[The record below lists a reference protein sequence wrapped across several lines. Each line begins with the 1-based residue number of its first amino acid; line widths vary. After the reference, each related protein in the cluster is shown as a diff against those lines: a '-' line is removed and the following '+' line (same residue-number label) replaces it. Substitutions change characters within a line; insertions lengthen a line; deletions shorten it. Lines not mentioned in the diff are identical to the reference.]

1 MKMSKKNL
9 PKVTKIS
16 FETISQIWS
25 EHLWNGRTTPI
36 KQISSMLYLGG
47 YDMSIY
53 NNDPTFFAIKVDG
66 KVVAVN
72 SGHMTING
80 YYRSRGLWV
89 EEQYRGR
96 GYTRLLFQELY
107 EVAKSERAYYVWSL
121 PKVNSVGAYVKNGF
135 SISSK
140 ITNDFEL
147 GPHYYVLKD
156 LNVSV

>member
-1 MKMSKKNL
+1 MKIN
-9 PKVTKIS
+9 KIS
-16 FETISQIWS
+16 FEEISSIWAS
-25 EHLWNGRTTPI
+25 DLWKSRLSPI
-36 KQISSMLYLGG
+36 KPISSMVFLGG

-53 NNDPTFFAIKVDG
+53 NNVPTFFGIKEYG
-66 KVVAVN
+66 KLIAVN
-72 SGHMTING
+72 SGHMTVNG